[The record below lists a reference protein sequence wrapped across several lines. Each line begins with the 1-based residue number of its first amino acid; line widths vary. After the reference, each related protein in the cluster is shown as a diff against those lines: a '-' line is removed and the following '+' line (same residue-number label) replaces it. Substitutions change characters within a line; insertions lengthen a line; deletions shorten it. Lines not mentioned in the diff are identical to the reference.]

1 MEIGSLE
8 FWADRH
14 STHPGRRPLHSHYYK
29 VLRECGFLSI
39 EVNIN
44 SLKIQICFYDIYI
57 FPFSLFFFLF
67 LGGVT
72 RSCDPTGGKSDNSE
86 ILFYFMLI
94 VCLI

>member
-44 SLKIQICFYDIYI
+44 SLKIQICFYYIYI
-57 FPFSLFFFLF
+57 FPFSLFSLF